1 MTIFTLLYTDRADKD
16 LEKLERADAQR
27 IIKALER
34 IKENPREHV
43 DKLKTSS
50 ADSPIYSYH
59 VGRRFRVLVQL
70 LDDRL
75 LVLVLE
81 VHQRKTSYR
90 DF

>member
-1 MTIFTLLYTDRADKD
+1 MTIYTLQYTDRADRD
-16 LEKLERADAQR
+16 LEGFERADAQR
-27 IIKALER
+27 LIRALER

-50 ADSPIYSYH
+50 ADSALYSYH

-75 LVLVLE
+75 VVLLLE

-90 DF
+90 DL

>member
-1 MTIFTLLYTDRADKD
+1 MTVFTLQYTDRADRD
-16 LEKLERADAQR
+16 LEKLEKADAQR
-27 IIKALER
+27 IIRALER

-43 DKLKTSS
+43 NKLKTSS
-50 ADSPIYSYH
+50 ATSPIYSYH
-59 VGRRFRVLVQL
+59 VGRRFRVLVQI